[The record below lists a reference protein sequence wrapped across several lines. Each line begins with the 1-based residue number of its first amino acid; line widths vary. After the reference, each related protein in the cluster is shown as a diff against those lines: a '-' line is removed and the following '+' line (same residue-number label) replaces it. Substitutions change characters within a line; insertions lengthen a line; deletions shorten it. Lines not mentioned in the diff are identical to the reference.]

1 MMLTL
6 VHSNTAIVSVVLVL
20 IGGIV
25 VGMTQQA
32 TAITASVELARR
44 LRDAGLGW
52 EPTAGDRFHIPDRGL
67 DDRVWS
73 IADMVIEGRDDIL
86 GRRELAFNGS
96 VEWALDSIFE
106 HEVVWLPTEGQ
117 LRTLLDDQFI
127 ALTRDDDDG
136 YACVVRIDEVPTTF
150 VAGTAADAYA
160 TGLLATLE

>member
-1 MMLTL
+1 MTEK
-6 VHSNTAIVSVVLVL
+6 TSVV
-20 IGGIV
+20 
-25 VGMTQQA
+25 
-32 TAITASVELARR
+32 TASIDLARR
-44 LRDAGLGW
+44 LRDAGLEW
-52 EPTAGDRFHIPDRGL
+52 EPSDGDRFHIPDRGL

-73 IADMVIEGRDDIL
+73 IAGMVIEERDDIL

-117 LRTLLDDQFI
+117 LRSLLGDLFI
-127 ALTRDDDDG
+127 ALTRDDDG
-136 YACVVRIDEVPTTF
+136 YACVVRLDGVPTTY